1 MSCANYNIDD
11 HFMQRKFTL
20 VKIKRRIFPAFLVMG
35 LLLMVI
41 IIIVQ
46 EFRVDVQLF
55 HAHLKA

>member
-20 VKIKRRIFPAFLVMG
+20 VKIKRRIFPAFIVLG

-46 EFRVDVQLF
+46 EFRVSLQLF